1 MNVLLAEDERVQCRL
16 LEKYLTARGYKLQV
30 AFDASTAWEKMQKE
44 PPDAILLDLHMPGG
58 TGLGFLKKRNGSAAH
73 RNIPVIII
81 TSMEDPLVLRMVE
94 QNEVLSVMQ
103 KPVDMMLLDVTLESV
118 RCGLPS
124 KPAVTPG
131 G

>member
-1 MNVLLAEDERVQCRL
+1 LNILVAEDERVQCHL
-16 LEKYLTARGYKLQV
+16 LDEYLTGRGYKVQV
-30 AFDASTAWEKMQKE
+30 AFDAATAWEKMQKDR
-44 PPDAILLDLHMPGG
+44 PDVILLDLHMPGG
-58 TGLGFLKKRNGSAAH
+58 TGLGFLKKRNGSAGH
-73 RNIPVIII
+73 RNIPVIVI
-81 TSMEDPLVLRMVE
+81 TGMDDPLVLRMVE
-94 QNEVLSVMQ
+94 QSEVLSVLS

>member
-1 MNVLLAEDERVQCRL
+1 VNVLLAEDERVQCRL

-118 RCGLPS
+118 RSSLPA
-124 KPAVTPG
+124 KPAMTPG
-131 G
+131 R